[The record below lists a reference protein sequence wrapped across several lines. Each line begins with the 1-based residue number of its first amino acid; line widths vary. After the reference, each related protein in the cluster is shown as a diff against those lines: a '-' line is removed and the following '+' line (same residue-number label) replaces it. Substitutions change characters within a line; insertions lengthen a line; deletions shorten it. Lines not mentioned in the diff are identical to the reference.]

1 MLTEGTELPAP
12 TTDTAS
18 SNTDYAHR
26 TQHATMLTLQ
36 LSMARNTTTLARR
49 KDRMSQKKHTTTNYK
64 MRGDYDVDMTEIKPT
79 IQLYYPIR
87 KQGRMTILSISSCT
101 RMLLIIVLNLKAKHS
116 KQSNREQY

>member
-1 MLTEGTELPAP
+1 
-12 TTDTAS
+12 
-18 SNTDYAHR
+18 
-26 TQHATMLTLQ
+26 
-36 LSMARNTTTLARR
+36 
-49 KDRMSQKKHTTTNYK
+49 